1 MSRLSREKKREEKRS
16 ARSADPASP
25 VVAPLDVRVPAS
37 GPGLGGASIGGVPV
51 LPAPGEEVQHAVLS
65 HLHRIALATGHPV
78 VAMVQD
84 DRIGYVVPL
93 RVDLDGASHF
103 AGEPARTAP
112 PKDVPAPAPAPEPPA
127 APAPAPA
134 ARAVPAAPVTPAWQ
148 PEDAVPVRQEQPTHL
163 LRALPDHAPQAD
175 QPDPAQSGPRSHP
188 QSPSRLDD
196 PAPTFRLRV
205 VSEPPPA
212 TPYGTAVAPTGEFGP
227 PPAMDG
233 PPAPA
238 PAPGPLPLPG
248 PLTPLPA
255 PAPAAL
261 PPAAEPPS
269 PAAEPRGPASASAFG
284 APLGGAPEPH
294 LDPYA
299 VPDPD
304 PKPTPARGFDAV
316 AEAVLGDEPPTGSAG
331 TDAPALLAEPIAR
344 ISGAVK
350 AGQIDVAAALA
361 ERTVAEA
368 SGTLGP
374 EHPEVLRLLEL
385 TAYIAYLAGDP
396 LRAFHLSLDLSRVHR
411 RAGDAEAAYGNV
423 QSAAAAWRAVRE
435 PVQGL
440 QLGQE
445 LLGLWTEL
453 TFEDGPAAEDLGPL
467 ESART
472 RMNRL
477 AERAARNPDAR

>member
-1 MSRLSREKKREEKRS
+1 MSRLSRDKKREEKRS

-103 AGEPARTAP
+103 AGEPARITP
-112 PKDVPAPAPAPEPPA
+112 PQDVPAPAPA
-127 APAPAPA
+127 
-134 ARAVPAAPVTPAWQ
+134 AAPVAPVAPVAPAWQ
-148 PEDAVPVRQEQPTHL
+148 PEDAVPVRPEPPTHL
-163 LRALPDHAPQAD
+163 LRALPEHAPQAD
-175 QPDPAQSGPRSHP
+175 ASEPAQPGPRSHP
-188 QSPSRLDD
+188 QPGPAD

-205 VSEPPPA
+205 VSEPPPR

-238 PAPGPLPLPG
+238 PAPAPG

-255 PAPAAL
+255 PGPAAL

-269 PAAEPRGPASASAFG
+269 PTVEPRSQAPALGASPG
-284 APLGGAPEPH
+284 RAPEPH

-299 VPDPD
+299 VVDPD

-316 AEAVLGDEPPTGSAG
+316 AEAVLGDEPPTGSA
-331 TDAPALLAEPIAR
+331 DAPALLAEPIAR

-368 SGTLGP
+368 SGTLGR

-396 LRAFHLSLDLSRVHR
+396 LRAFHLSLDLARVHR

-477 AERAARNPDAR
+477 AERAARNPDSR